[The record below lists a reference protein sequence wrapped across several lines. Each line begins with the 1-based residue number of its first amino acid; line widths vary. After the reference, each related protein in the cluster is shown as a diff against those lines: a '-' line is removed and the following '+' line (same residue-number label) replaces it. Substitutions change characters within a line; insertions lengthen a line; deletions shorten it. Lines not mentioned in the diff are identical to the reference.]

1 MQDSVDQLYWT
12 HCLRFLADRFV
23 VGECPLCGYE
33 DARGDQCDA
42 CGKLINASELI
53 LPRCKLCAR
62 CPVVRTSNHIFLDLP
77 KMEGRLTNRL
87 EESSEKWSNNAW
99 VIAKS

>member
-1 MQDSVDQLYWT
+1 MQDSVDQSYWT

-23 VGECPLCGYE
+23 EGECPLCGYE

-62 CPVVRTSNHIFLDLP
+62 CPEVRTSNNIFLDLP
-77 KMEGRLTNRL
+77 KLEGRLTNWL